1 MSEQQQSQPRVS
13 IIIPTHNR
21 PHRLPRAVKSALASG
36 ACVEVIVVDDASV
49 DETAE
54 VCSQLEGIK
63 YIRLERRQGVAGAR
77 NVGITAST
85 GEYISF
91 LDDDDLRL
99 PGSLDYQLAQLES
112 EPRAGFVCGPVLMAD
127 QSGELTGESEGQPP
141 IRNSDAFW
149 ELLSFS
155 FPALPSSI
163 LVRRECFFRVGL
175 FNTQLSGIDDWD
187 MCVRIAELFPVL
199 SVSRPVSIYRKPTP
213 SSRQGSSDLA
223 KHYARVAHHQLNLL
237 RLPRSLAAPAHQR
250 RRARRTALNRI
261 SDQLIYTALALLR
274 EGAYAYAAHNT
285 LTGFRL
291 NPLWPF
297 RPKVYKFLP
306 ARLWRLAKNQANKQ
320 YANLP

>member
-1 MSEQQQSQPRVS
+1 
-13 IIIPTHNR
+13 
-21 PHRLPRAVKSALASG
+21 
-36 ACVEVIVVDDASV
+36 
-49 DETAE
+49 
-54 VCSQLEGIK
+54 
-63 YIRLERRQGVAGAR
+63 
-77 NVGITAST
+77 
-85 GEYISF
+85 
-91 LDDDDLRL
+91 
-99 PGSLDYQLAQLES
+99 
-112 EPRAGFVCGPVLMAD
+112 MAD

-175 FNTQLSGIDDWD
+175 FNTRLSGIDDWD

-199 SVSRPVSIYRKPTP
+199 AVSRPVCIYRKPTQ

-223 KHYARVAHHQLNLL
+223 KHYARAAQHQSNLL

-250 RRARRTALNRI
+250 RRARRAALNRI
-261 SDQLIYTALALLR
+261 SDQLIYTALALVR
-274 EGAYAYAAHNT
+274 EGAYAYAAHNI

-297 RPKVYKFLP
+297 RRKVYKFLP